1 MDKKMKYTAIIDAD
15 TKHFMKK
22 SKKVMKR
29 IKKVTALLNENTETI
44 NKNNEARAGHWE
56 A

>member
-29 IKKVTALLNENTETI
+29 IKKLTAMKSRPSGLRKT
-44 NKNNEARAGHWE
+44 R
-56 A
+56 